1 MSARSPRRIVAAA
14 LFISFSLPLPGAQAA
29 PIGPLQD
36 HLDRVVTLSFQK
48 LLTSLQ
54 ISDQLCEQIRQ
65 QRPTEGPRDGV
76 GIDPNGK
83 PAKDN

>member
-1 MSARSPRRIVAAA
+1 MSARSSRRLVAAA
-14 LFISFSLPLPGAQAA
+14 LLVVFALPVPGAQAA
-29 PIGPLQD
+29 PAGPLED
-36 HLDRVVTLSFQK
+36 LDCVLALSLEK

-65 QRPTEGPRDGV
+65 ERPTEGPRDGV

-83 PAKDN
+83 PPKDK